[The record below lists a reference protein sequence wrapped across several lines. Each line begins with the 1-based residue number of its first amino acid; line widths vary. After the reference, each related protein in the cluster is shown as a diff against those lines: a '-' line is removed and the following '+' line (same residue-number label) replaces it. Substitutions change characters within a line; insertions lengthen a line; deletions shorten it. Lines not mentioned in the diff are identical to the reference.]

1 MPIIKGI
8 KPSIAAKIVENAFRD
23 VLGFDD
29 EALASLSLN
38 QKFSDY
44 GNDGHVKQI
53 LTYVRTDN
61 GGGVESLN
69 PQRSIQIE
77 ALSGINDGSAI
88 RLLVIRISDY
98 AFYET
103 N

>member
-8 KPSIAAKIVENAFRD
+8 KPSIAARIVENSFRD
-23 VLGFDD
+23 VMGFDD
-29 EALASLSLN
+29 DALAALSLN
-38 QKFSDY
+38 QKFSEY
-44 GNDGHVKQI
+44 CNAGHVKQI

-69 PQRSIQIE
+69 PQRTIDIE
-77 ALSGINDGSAI
+77 ALSGISTDSTI

-98 AFYET
+98 AYYQT